1 MQYCF
6 SLLFLWSFCFVSAQ
20 SSTINLEAEE
30 RPLEEVIAQLEQE
43 NGFLFSFKTEDI
55 QNIQVNIRAKEMDLN
70 TFLTRVFSQNGLEFE
85 IIEGNYII
93 LKKAVEKEKILPL
106 LSAIIVDSLT
116 GEGLSFANI
125 YFKKTG
131 QDAPTQG
138 TSTDKEGKFHWRTA
152 FDKKDTLVISYVG
165 YKEVRLPVTG
175 FTNGASPTVGLG
187 FLDFGD
193 DFVVVTDYLTDGVDL
208 GERGT
213 STIIQ
218 PNKMVA
224 MPGQAEAD
232 VLQSIQFLPGISS
245 PDEQASDIYI
255 RGGTPDQNLVLWED
269 IPIYHSAHYFD
280 MISAFNPY
288 IMNKVKVYRS
298 GFSAIHGGRISGVLD
313 LKSDDYT
320 LKKSNYGLGSNLT
333 HAYLY
338 GKSAILKNKLTFVFS
353 LRRSIRELWNSP
365 TFDNITRRNLQRFI
379 LQRGDVDNLPPHI
392 KIKTKFNFIDA
403 NLKVSARPTNHD
415 EITAAWFH
423 GLNDF
428 SNRLEDEKD
437 HVELLDNLDLLHQG
451 ISLAWK
457 HEWSKKF
464 FSKITGIRSHLNYDY
479 GFDAMQQMMTMPNHR
494 LKKRNEIIENKL
506 QFDHTYTTIRQHQ
519 FNAGYHYTNDKVS
532 YEFKQAAQQMNTVNE
547 ENRYRAD
554 LHALY
559 AEYISPPQHRF
570 HMQAGLR
577 LNYYLGTK
585 QTYLEPRLQLG
596 YRLSDHVQ
604 LHANAGQ
611 YHQFMSRL
619 IEFKT
624 DEAGIDNPIWILAG
638 AKDVLSINREIPV
651 LKAQQYQVGVVFD
664 KKSWVIDIQS
674 YYKKISGLT
683 SLSIGFDEIPKEE
696 YDRGISTIRGID
708 FLIKKRWRNYRTW
721 LSYTLSKVDYDFN
734 RFSRRTFPASYD
746 QRHFLQWANLFKI
759 HNFELSLGWK
769 LASGKPYTL
778 ITGHQPSMNM
788 NNGPRAIYGD
798 FNAERLPLQHHLD
811 ASIAYHFKTKSAW
824 KGVLGLSF
832 FNIYN
837 QKNIY
842 NRTYSLNHEDPQA
855 PVIEVRDKETL
866 GFMPNA
872 VFRMEW

>member
-6 SLLFLWSFCFVSAQ
+6 SLLFLLSFCFVSAQ
-20 SSTINLEAEE
+20 SNTINLEAEK

-55 QNIQVNIRAKEMDLN
+55 QNIQVSIRAKGMDLN
-70 TFLTRVFSQNGLEFE
+70 TFLTRVFSQNGLDFE

-106 LSAIIVDSLT
+106 LSGTVIDSLT
-116 GEGLSFANI
+116 GEGLSFANV
-125 YFKKTG
+125 YLKKIG

-138 TSTDKEGKFHWRTA
+138 TSTDKEGKFYWRTV

-165 YKEVRLPVTG
+165 YKEIRLPVTD
-175 FTNGASPTVGLG
+175 FTKGASPVVGLG

-193 DFVVVTDYLTDGVDL
+193 DFVVVTDYLTDGIDL

-213 STIIQ
+213 STIIR
-218 PNKMVA
+218 PNKMAA

-313 LKSDDYT
+313 LKSDDYS
-320 LKKSNYGLGSNLT
+320 LKKSNYGIGSNLT

-338 GKSAILKNKLTFVFS
+338 GKSAILKNKLTVVFS

-365 TFDNITRRNLQRFI
+365 TFDNITQRNLQGLLPLGNI
-379 LQRGDVDNLPPHI
+379 DNLPSDI
-392 KIKTKFNFIDA
+392 TINTNFNFLDA
-403 NLKVSARPTNHD
+403 NLKASIRPSNQD
-415 EITAAWFH
+415 EVTAAWFY

-428 SNRLEDEKD
+428 NNHVDDDRRQEDLFDK
-437 HVELLDNLDLLHQG
+437 LDLFHQG

-457 HEWSKKF
+457 HEWSKR
-464 FSKITGIRSHLNYDY
+464 FSSKMMGIRSHLNYDY
-479 GFDAMQQMMTMPNHR
+479 SFDAVQQVMTMPNHR
-494 LKKRNEIIENKL
+494 LKKRNEVIENKL
-506 QFDHTYTTIRQHQ
+506 QFDHTYTSIRQHQ
-519 FNAGYHYTNDKVS
+519 FNAGYHYTNGNVS
-532 YEFKQAAQQMNTVNE
+532 YEFRQDAQQINAANE
-547 ENRYRAD
+547 KNKYHAD

-559 AEYISPPQHRF
+559 VEYISPPQHRF
-570 HMQAGLR
+570 HIQSGLR

-596 YRLSDHVQ
+596 YRLSDHIQ

-624 DEAGIDNPIWILAG
+624 DEAGIDNPIWILSG

-651 LKAQQYQVGVVFD
+651 LQAQQYQVGVVFD

-683 SLSIGFDEIPKEE
+683 SLSVGFDEIPKEE

-734 RFSRRTFPASYD
+734 RFSMRTFPASYD
-746 QRHFLQWANLFKI
+746 QRHFLQWANLFKVR
-759 HNFELSLGWK
+759 NFELSLGWK

-778 ITGHQPSMNM
+778 ITGHRPGMSM

-798 FNAERLPLQHHLD
+798 FNGERLPLQHHLD
-811 ASIAYHFKTKSAW
+811 ASISYHFKTKSAW
-824 KGVLGLSF
+824 KGVIGLSF

-837 QKNIY
+837 QRNVY
-842 NRTYSLNHEDPQA
+842 NRTYFLMLEPQRP
-855 PVIEVRDKETL
+855 PVIESRDKETL